1 MMTDLSQSEAV
12 RVLVI
17 RIIALI
23 YRMTPKKTGKTL
35 DENCYAY
42 ITGKPQQYPF
52 EPLTYIAL
60 LEVATGYI
68 RVEYTNM
75 TAEFVTTM
83 KVTTL

>member
-1 MMTDLSQSEAV
+1 MTDRAQSEAV

-23 YRMTPKKTGKTL
+23 YRMAPKKTGKTL

-42 ITGKPQQYPF
+42 ITGKLQQYPF